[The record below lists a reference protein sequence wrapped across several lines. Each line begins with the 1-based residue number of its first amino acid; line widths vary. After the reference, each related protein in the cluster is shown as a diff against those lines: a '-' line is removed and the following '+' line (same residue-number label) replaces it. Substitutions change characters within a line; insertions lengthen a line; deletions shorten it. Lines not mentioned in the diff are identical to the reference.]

1 MKRRGFSWVDVMELM
16 LYLDNFFFVLIFR
29 ILIQSKLIWNPK
41 DFHLK
46 WNPKVF
52 RPSHPNT
59 NISNIER
66 VAVIDILLSV
76 ILLWCSLFL
85 LVGEEITHLR
95 NFMAG
100 KEGFGENLCKSVWI
114 LNFFCLEES
123 NLTFDFRLVQLTREH
138 CCIQVLYVYLSR
150 V

>member
-1 MKRRGFSWVDVMELM
+1 MLIFDKIPNDYNPRNCITLWIEKERFLLSWCYGVNAVSRHF
-16 LYLDNFFFVLIFR
+16 FFFVLIFR
-29 ILIQSKLIWNPK
+29 ILIQRKLWWNPK

-76 ILLWCSLFL
+76 NTSLMQSVFTRRWRNHPSEQL
-85 LVGEEITHLR
+85 HGGERRIR
-95 NFMAG
+95 GKFMQ
-100 KEGFGENLCKSVWI
+100 EC
-114 LNFFCLEES
+114 LNFKFFLPGRIKPHIW
-123 NLTFDFRLVQLTREH
+123 F
-138 CCIQVLYVYLSR
+138 
-150 V
+150 